1 MTQSKKV
8 PGSGMKIQIIIML
21 VMVVGATVLGTVML
35 PKNEAERAELMA
47 MLGTTNMGTLISPT
61 VNWVPLLPVG
71 ENTSD
76 DINGHYRVVLVADG
90 QCDSGCQEMLAA
102 TRAVEVRLGRDARRV
117 DRILLQHGLE
127 PAVLADIEAANPDL
141 AIAALDSA
149 ALAAL
154 LAPTTAQLTGANR
167 YYLINPVGDAV
178 LYYDEQNSGSDLLED
193 LKHLLKYSPS
203 R

>member
-1 MTQSKKV
+1 MTQSNKA

-47 MLGTTNMGTLISPT
+47 LLGTTNMGRLISPT
-61 VNWVPLLPVG
+61 VNWVPLLPAG

-76 DINGHYRVVLVADG
+76 DIDGHYRVVLVADG
-90 QCDSGCQEMLAA
+90 QCDAGCQEMLAA
-102 TRAVEVRLGRDARRV
+102 TRAVEVRLGRDSRRV
-117 DRILLQHGLE
+117 DRILLQTGLE
-127 PAVLADIEAANPDL
+127 PALLADIERANPDL
-141 AIAALDSA
+141 VVASLDSA
-149 ALAAL
+149 ALEAL
-154 LAPTTAQLTGANR
+154 LAPTTAQITGANR
-167 YYLINPVGDAV
+167 YYLLNPVGDAV

>member
-1 MTQSKKV
+1 MTQSNKA

-47 MLGTTNMGTLISPT
+47 LLGTTNMGRLISPT
-61 VNWVPLLPVG
+61 VNWVPLLPAG

-76 DINGHYRVVLVADG
+76 DIDGHYRVVLVADG
-90 QCDSGCQEMLAA
+90 ECDAGCQEMLAA
-102 TRAVEVRLGRDARRV
+102 TRAVEVRLGRDSRRV
-117 DRILLQHGLE
+117 DRILLQTGLE
-127 PAVLADIEAANPDL
+127 PALLADIERANPDL
-141 AIAALDSA
+141 VVASLDRAALE
-149 ALAAL
+149 AL
-154 LAPTTAQLTGANR
+154 LAPTTAQITGDNR
-167 YYLINPVGDAV
+167 YYLLNPVGDAV